1 MQSASKVDSSGMM
14 ELRDRVNRVL
24 SNRQSACPFNAIST
38 QTTAA
43 NFIRKTNVELMQAAL
58 IDRKWLGDRVQK
70 MADGGKWK

>member
-1 MQSASKVDSSGMM
+1 MQSASKVDTSGMM